1 MVRAEVPYNSP
12 PDEAT
17 RERAMMTDA
26 LVVERADQFP
36 LEVLELKG
44 PLTAANAAV
53 FQNAMRREEPAET
66 VILDFS
72 EVPYIDSSGL
82 GTLLTAYVTRQK
94 SGRRMVLS
102 GLNPRVQK
110 LFEVTRTGGLFLI
123 FSTPEEAVAALW
135 GAARA

>member
-1 MVRAEVPYNSP
+1 MVHAEVPYNSSL
-12 PDEAT
+12 DEST
-17 RERAMMTDA
+17 RGTAMMTDA
-26 LVVERADQFP
+26 LVVERSNQFP
-36 LEVLELKG
+36 VEVLELKG

-53 FQNAMRREEPAET
+53 FQNAMRREEPAEIV
-66 VILDFS
+66 VIDFS

-102 GLNPRVQK
+102 GINSRVRK

-123 FSTPEEAVAALW
+123 FSTPEEAVSALW

>member
-1 MVRAEVPYNSP
+1 MVRGEVPYNSP
-12 PDEAT
+12 PNEET
-17 RERAMMTDA
+17 RELAMMTEA
-26 LVVERADQFP
+26 LVVERADHFP
-36 LEVLELKG
+36 VEVLELKG

-102 GLNPRVQK
+102 GINPRVKK
-110 LFEVTRTGGLFLI
+110 LFDVTRTGGLFLI